1 MIDLDDLMTTEY
13 QVKRILDPKRNTYN
27 LCIKNKEDNIETQ
40 ITVTSI
46 QEKLL
51 YCNLIKIMEHLYTKR
66 K

>member
-13 QVKRILDPKRNTYN
+13 QVKRLLDPKHKTYN
-27 LCIKNKEDNIETQ
+27 LCIKNTDDHSETQ
-40 ITVTSI
+40 IPVTAV

-51 YCNLIKIMEHLYTKR
+51 YCNLIKIMEHLYTKG